1 MKRAYYDTKPTA
13 IAAVGNGNHLY
24 RWDIR
29 KEQVQSGIETGET
42 VTQYSC
48 NEATIQGTP
57 TYDKCVEAVIRHS
70 YTAEQE
76 MALVNKY
83 NSFTAGISQDE
94 EAVPEYNS
102 YLQFVFDTKMMV
114 RHDLDQEEQLSLAKK
129 KKINEIS
136 VYDKSEAVNQFTLN
150 GIPVWLDKDTR
161 VGLMNSTQIEMAA
174 GHDTT
179 TLWLGSTS
187 LVVNCDLAIQLLSS
201 LELYALECYNKTA
214 EHKANVEKLT
224 GIEEVEAYDHTT
236 GYPDKLN
243 LDTRSV

>member
-29 KEQVQSGIETGET
+29 EEQVQSGIETGET

-48 NEATIQGTP
+48 NEVTIQGTP

-94 EAVPEYNS
+94 EAVPEYYS

-150 GIPVWLDKDTR
+150 GMPVWLDKDTR
-161 VGLMNSTQIEMAA
+161 
-174 GHDTT
+174 
-179 TLWLGSTS
+179 
-187 LVVNCDLAIQLLSS
+187 
-201 LELYALECYNKTA
+201 
-214 EHKANVEKLT
+214 
-224 GIEEVEAYDHTT
+224 
-236 GYPDKLN
+236 
-243 LDTRSV
+243 SV